1 MTATTLVFF
10 VLGLVLLVVGA
21 DTLVAGASRI
31 AARLGISSLVIGL
44 TVVAFGTSAPE
55 LAVSVT
61 GALNGQADL
70 ALGNVVG
77 SNIFNVLFILGIAAL
92 VAPLVVQPQ
101 LMRLDVP
108 IMIAVSGVCWLMA
121 LDGSIGRVEGV
132 ALATGIVVYTTLL
145 IRMARRQG
153 AAAAATVA
161 AAATAAASA
170 SVAAAVSIVDNV
182 APPPA
187 QGLRDR
193 LLVQIAMI
201 AAGLVMLVLGSQ
213 WLVAG
218 AISLAKGF
226 GVSELVIS
234 LTIVAAGTSLPE
246 LATSVLAAYRGERDI
261 AVGNVVGS
269 NIFNLLC
276 VLGLASVIAPAGIA
290 VAPAALA
297 FDIPVMTFV
306 ALACLPLFVTGG
318 IVSRWEGAV
327 FLAYYIAYTVY
338 LVLAAQHH
346 DALAGYGMAMRWGVL
361 PITALTVLALLARDL
376 RRRRREKSR
385 PSA

>member
-10 VLGLVLLVVGA
+10 VLGLVLLIVGA

-61 GALNGQADL
+61 GTFNDQADL
-70 ALGNVVG
+70 VLGNVIG
-77 SNIFNVLFILGIAAL
+77 SNIFNILFILGSAAV

-108 IMIAVSGVCWLMA
+108 IMIAAAGVCWLMA
-121 LDGSIGRVEGV
+121 LDGSIGRFEGI
-132 ALATGIVVYTTLL
+132 ALVLGVTLYTTLL

-153 AAAAATVA
+153 IAAA
-161 AAATAAASA
+161 A
-170 SVAAAVSIVDNV
+170 SVAANVSVADNV
-182 APPPA
+182 TPHK
-187 QGLRDR
+187 GLRDR
-193 LLVQIAMI
+193 IIVQVAMI
-201 AAGLVMLVLGSQ
+201 AAGLAMLVFGSQ
-213 WLVAG
+213 WLVDG

-269 NIFNLLC
+269 NIFNILC
-276 VLGLASVIAPAGIA
+276 VLGVASTVAPDSIA
-290 VAPAALA
+290 VAPAAQS
-297 FDIPVMTFV
+297 FDIPVMTCV
-306 ALACLPLFVTGG
+306 ALACLPLFITGG

-346 DALAGYGMAMRWGVL
+346 DALVTYGMAMRWGVL
-361 PITALTVLALLARDL
+361 PITALTVLAMLLRDL
-376 RRRRREKSR
+376 RRRRRKQ
-385 PSA
+385 PPTPA

>member
-1 MTATTLVFF
+1 MSAITLVFF
-10 VLGLVLLVVGA
+10 ILGLVLLVVGA

-61 GALNGQADL
+61 GALSGQADL
-70 ALGNVVG
+70 AIGNVVG
-77 SNIFNVLFILGIAAL
+77 SNIFNVLFILGSAAV

-108 IMIAVSGVCWLMA
+108 IMIAAAGVSWLMA
-121 LDGSIGRVEGV
+121 LDGAISRVEGV
-132 ALATGIVVYTTLL
+132 VLAIGIVVYTTLL

-153 AAAAATVA
+153 AASAATVA
-161 AAATAAASA
+161 AASPADAPAT
-170 SVAAAVSIVDNV
+170 
-182 APPPA
+182 PPA
-187 QGLRDR
+187 TGLRDR
-193 LLVQIAMI
+193 LPVQIAMI
-201 AAGLVMLVLGSQ
+201 AAGLVMLVFGSQ

-218 AISLAKGF
+218 AISLAQGF

-269 NIFNLLC
+269 NIFNVLC
-276 VLGLASVIAPAGIA
+276 VLGLASAIAPAGIA
-290 VAPAALA
+290 VAPAAVA

-327 FLAYYIAYTVY
+327 FLVYYFAYTVY

-346 DALAGYGMAMRWGVL
+346 DAVAGYGMAMRWGVL
-361 PITALTVLALLARDL
+361 PITALTLLALLIRDL